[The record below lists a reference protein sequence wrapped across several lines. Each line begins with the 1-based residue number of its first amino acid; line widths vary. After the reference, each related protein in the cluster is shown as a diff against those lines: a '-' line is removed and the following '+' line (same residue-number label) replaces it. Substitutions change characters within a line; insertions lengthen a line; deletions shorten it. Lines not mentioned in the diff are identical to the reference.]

1 METTLI
7 TGRTGRQPVLSAAA
21 SALGTTP
28 SPVGVMAGSSS
39 STVSMPRALR
49 CPRLGDPGPGKPA
62 RPLSAPASL
71 LCSHSPTVLTKHLLQ
86 ARAGA
91 FCLCYSSKG
100 NESSPGYSDKSNSS
114 SQGQAGAWEQKG
126 VWPLPLNFRLL
137 LQEGSGR
144 EQGISPPAAAHHLLP
159 TGPTNGDPL
168 VSCPTPVLS
177 WALDGGLHRSAY
189 K

>member
-1 METTLI
+1 MGTL
-7 TGRTGRQPVLSAAA
+7 GQGSQPAHCL
-21 SALGTTP
+21 P
-28 SPVGVMAGSSS
+28 SPPCCAVIHLQYLLSI
-39 STVSMPRALR
+39 
-49 CPRLGDPGPGKPA
+49 CC
-62 RPLSAPASL
+62 RP
-71 LCSHSPTVLTKHLLQ
+71 
-86 ARAGA
+86 RAGA

-114 SQGQAGAWEQKG
+114 SQGQTGAWEQKG

-168 VSCPTPVLS
+168 VSCPTPVLLMGTGWRPAQKYVQVSADCCVRGFRAS
-177 WALDGGLHRSAY
+177 WTERLVHIQPLDIS
-189 K
+189 